1 MVDSL
6 NYYIY
11 HIDDEGSWV
20 KYPQLHPN
28 FTSSCKSD
36 EEAQISDFKCQYYS
50 CKYHLELKEYGQDE
64 SSLSQ
69 WS

>member
-1 MVDSL
+1 MENTDRGRKKYVFRERNLSPFKCVISIGESVMVDSL

-28 FTSSCKSD
+28 FTSSCNPD
-36 EEAQISDFKCQYYS
+36 EET
-50 CKYHLELKEYGQDE
+50 
-64 SSLSQ
+64 
-69 WS
+69 